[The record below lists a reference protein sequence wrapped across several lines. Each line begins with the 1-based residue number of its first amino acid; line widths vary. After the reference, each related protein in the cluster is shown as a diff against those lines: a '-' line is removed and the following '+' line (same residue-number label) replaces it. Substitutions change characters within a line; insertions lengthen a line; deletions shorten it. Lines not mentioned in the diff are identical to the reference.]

1 MLLKEQ
7 EYEEIRK
14 LQQTLINEKHI
25 LIEAEEEVDLEA
37 KHYETDEH
45 CKKASYKLPDYNLN
59 ISTVYPETIDGIN
72 TKPFFTSCTECPECR
87 SRSDHDSFNAE
98 TSRSLMPYC
107 SIIVDVPFAPFFK
120 TMEGIQ
126 KE

>member
-45 CKKASYKLPDYNLN
+45 CKKVKGLITRL
-59 ISTVYPETIDGIN
+59 
-72 TKPFFTSCTECPECR
+72 
-87 SRSDHDSFNAE
+87 
-98 TSRSLMPYC
+98 
-107 SIIVDVPFAPFFK
+107 
-120 TMEGIQ
+120 
-126 KE
+126 